1 MEVSMQRYF
10 ISGNCRKKKE
20 EIFMNLMDKLH
31 KKFGKYAVYNLQKYL
46 IFAYT
51 FGVVFDLLGIDVSGL
66 FGFSVDAILHGQ
78 IWRLVTWIFCGE
90 GGSIISLLFIYC
102 VYSMAQSFEQM
113 VGTFRMNV
121 YLVMGMILNLL
132 GAILVYGLTAILL
145 GQGISVNLTNYEM
158 LFTLFMAFALCMPEA
173 TVMLYFLIPIKMK
186 WMLALYAAGIIYQVY
201 VYYSFGASYSVMMGI
216 LCVIVYGSQTLFALL
231 NLFLFFRMSKI
242 RLSRKQKKTQTEFR
256 KQMASVPKTPVSG
269 ARHKCAICGRTE
281 NDDPNL
287 SFRYCSKC
295 TGNKEYCQDH
305 LFTHAHN

>member
-1 MEVSMQRYF
+1 
-10 ISGNCRKKKE
+10 
-20 EIFMNLMDKLH
+20 MNFMDKLH
-31 KKFGKYAVYNLQKYL
+31 RKFGKYAVYNLQKYL

-51 FGVVFDLLGIDVSGL
+51 FGVVFDLIGIDVSGL
-66 FGFSVDAILHGQ
+66 LGFSMDAILHGQ

-121 YLVMGMILNLL
+121 YLIGGMLWNLF
-132 GAILVYGLTAILL
+132 GAILVYGLTALLL
-145 GQGISVNLTNYEM
+145 GQGISVNLSNYEV

-173 TVMLYFLIPIKMK
+173 TVLLYFIIPIKMK
-186 WMLALYAAGIIYQVY
+186 WMLAIYAAGIVYQIY
-201 VYYSFGASYSVMMGI
+201 VYYSFGAAYSVAMGI
-216 LCVIVYGSQTLFALL
+216 ICVIVYGSQTLFALL

-256 KQMASVPKTPVSG
+256 KQMASVPKNPISG

-305 LFTHAHN
+305 LFTHTHNQ